1 MVWDTSNL
9 KVSRYDTTYPIEFL
23 QKSINDDEGKCNDV
37 DDDAKEQ
44 CCHSFL
50 Y

>member
-1 MVWDTSNL
+1 
-9 KVSRYDTTYPIEFL
+9 L
-23 QKSINDDEGKCNDV
+23 QKSINDDEGKCND
-37 DDDAKEQ
+37 DDDDDDTKEQ